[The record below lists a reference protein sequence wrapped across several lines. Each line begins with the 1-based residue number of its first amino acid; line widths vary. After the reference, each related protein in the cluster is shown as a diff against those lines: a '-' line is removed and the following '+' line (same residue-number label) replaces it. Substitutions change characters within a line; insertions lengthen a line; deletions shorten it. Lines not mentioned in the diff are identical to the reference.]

1 MSQSPATAS
10 PAPAD
15 PLQVRIGRQPIFDRE
30 LEVHGYELLFRGP
43 IGDDAPAT
51 DGDGATSDT
60 ILNAFVEIGI
70 ERLTGGRP
78 AFINLTRR
86 FFAELP
92 PLPFH
97 PDSVVLEVLED
108 IPVDERLVEAV
119 AGLHAAGYRVAIDDY
134 LFESHWDP
142 LLPHVSL
149 IKVEINEDSL
159 DGMAQ
164 RLERLKALPV
174 QLLAEKVETH
184 EQYRLLHE
192 MGFDLFQGFFFARP
206 DVVQTRR
213 LAESTLVVSRILSR
227 LHDPE
232 VTIEELATLIGQD
245 AALSFKLLRLVN
257 SPAVGLRRQVESI
270 HQAIVLLGLER
281 IRAWATL
288 FVLAGRGDQ
297 PQELL
302 NLGLVRANLCERL
315 ARETGLGRP
324 DTAYT
329 VGLLSVLDGLLSVPM
344 AQALEELPL
353 PEEVRA
359 AIGRQEGDYGRLLA
373 QAIALDQGVTVAVD
387 PLPGLDPARL
397 MDLFIESSEHAF
409 ATLAAL

>member
-1 MSQSPATAS
+1 MPQSPATAS

-149 IKVEINEDSL
+149 IKVEINEETL

-206 DVVQTRR
+206 DVVQERR
-213 LAESTLVVSRILSR
+213 LAESTLVVTRILSR

-232 VTIEELATLIGQD
+232 VTIEELAALIGQD

-288 FVLAGRGDQ
+288 FALAGRGDQ

-373 QAIALDQGVTVAVD
+373 QAIALDQGVAVAVD
-387 PLPGLDPARL
+387 SLPGLDPARL
-397 MDLFIESSEHAF
+397 TDLFIESSEHAF

>member
-353 PEEVRA
+353 PEEIRA

>member
-1 MSQSPATAS
+1 MPQSPATAS

-119 AGLHAAGYRVAIDDY
+119 AGLHAAGYRGAIDDY

-149 IKVEINEDSL
+149 IKVEINEETL

-206 DVVQTRR
+206 DVVQERR
-213 LAESTLVVSRILSR
+213 LAESTLVVTRILSR

-232 VTIEELATLIGQD
+232 VTIEELAALIGQD

-288 FVLAGRGDQ
+288 FALAGRGDQ

-373 QAIALDQGVTVAVD
+373 QAIALDQGVAVAVD
-387 PLPGLDPARL
+387 SLPGLDPARL
-397 MDLFIESSEHAF
+397 TDLFIESSEHAF